1 LRYTCLNSTVT
12 SCTPITVLVS
22 SPDGLTPAN
31 AAASQPSV
39 GEGGLYVSF
48 TSAATNLVNGVTP
61 GIAQVYRDTTC
72 IAEITSC
79 QPVVTLVSSNDGT
92 TPANA
97 ASGESSITSD
107 GRYVAFASAAS
118 NLVSSATGNA
128 QQIFL
133 RDTCGVVSTGC
144 TTSTTLISV
153 AEDNISPADA
163 LCENPTISSSA
174 TSAGDGQ
181 FVAFASLATNLVP
194 STTNGFENVFVRDTC
209 NGASTTPSCI
219 PATSIA
225 SVSFGGI
232 LANNVSLHPAV
243 SNDGHTVAFLSPATN
258 LVSNFANGLGDI
270 FLAGTTF

>member
-1 LRYTCLNSTVT
+1 
-12 SCTPITVLVS
+12 VLVS

-31 AAASQPSV
+31 AAASEPSV
-39 GEGGLYVSF
+39 ASGGTYVSF

-61 GIAQVYRDTTC
+61 GIAQVYRDSTC

-118 NLVSSATGNA
+118 NLVPSASGNV
-128 QQIFL
+128 QEIYL
-133 RDTCGVVSTGC
+133 RDTCGVVVTGC

-153 AEDNISPADA
+153 AEDNVSPANA
-163 LCENPTISSSA
+163 LSEHPTVSSSA

-209 NGASTTPSCI
+209 NGANTTPSCI
-219 PATSIA
+219 PATILA
-225 SVSFGGI
+225 SQSFGGI

-243 SNDGHTVAFLSPATN
+243 SNDGHTVAYLTPATN
-258 LVSNFANGLGDI
+258 IVSNFLTGLGDI
-270 FLAGTTF
+270 ILSGTTF